1 MKQYFIIYKKKYIY
15 VKIDENNK
23 ILKPTWRA
31 DYGYFC
37 QFLI

>member
-1 MKQYFIIYKKKYIY
+1 MYKKKYIY